1 MVWFSL
7 VGFDILWLVLV
18 WFGWFSFCSDWL
30 SIVWFGLGEFGVL
43 IWIVFCMLWL
53 NEFDLVNFFLIE
65 FGLVW

>member
-18 WFGWFSFCSDWL
+18 WFGWFSFGLDWL
-30 SIVWFGLGEFGVL
+30 STDWFGLGEFGFL
-43 IWIVFCMLWL
+43 IC
-53 NEFDLVNFFLIE
+53 FFLYAMVVLIE